1 MNQPFQGIVAALV
14 TPFSKDGSVNYGELK
29 KLVRFLIGGGIDGF
43 YVDGSS
49 AETFLLTEKERKRIL
64 ETVIEENNGEK
75 FIICHV
81 GSISTDA
88 AVDFARHAESAG
100 ADAISAISPFYYKF
114 SKEEIIRYYKDI
126 MKSSALPMFLY
137 NFPAFSGFS
146 LTEDVLDELK
156 TCGNLAGVKYTSSDY
171 YLMERMKTKNPDLVI
186 WNGFDEMLLAG
197 LMMGADGGIGST
209 YNCMAPL
216 IRNIFDSFK
225 AGDIALAQ
233 AYQKRANAIIE
244 TMLRYG
250 VFASVKTILGFQGL
264 GLGGCRKPFAPMSPE
279 GEKALRAV
287 YEQNA

>member
-1 MNQPFQGIVAALV
+1 MNQPFHGIVAALV
-14 TPFSKDGSVNYGELK
+14 TPFSKDGGVNYGELK
-29 KLVRFLIGGGIDGF
+29 KLVRFLIGGGVDGF

-49 AETFLLTEKERKRIL
+49 AETFLLTEKERKNIL

-75 FIICHV
+75 FVICHV

-88 AVDFARHAESAG
+88 AVGFAKHAESAG

-114 SKEEIIRYYKDI
+114 SKEEIIQYYKDI
-126 MKSSALPMFLY
+126 MQSSALPMFLY

-171 YLMERMKTKNPDLVI
+171 YLMERMKTKNPGLVL

-216 IRNIFDSFK
+216 IRNIFDSFR

-233 AYQKRANAIIE
+233 SYQRRANAIIE

-264 GLGGCRKPFAPMSPE
+264 DLGGCRKPFAPMPPE

-287 YEQNA
+287 YVQNA